1 VKSFFSRRHLG
12 LGIVLAVAALTCYD
26 LTRPPIAQW
35 SAAVAVSGIHLYQ
48 DTLAPA
54 LGALGVGCRFEPS
67 CSRYAVA
74 SIRQLGMLKGGWRA
88 LRRIARCGPWTPQGT
103 VDPP

>member
-1 VKSFFSRRHLG
+1 MRSFSGRRHLR
-12 LGIVLAVAALTCYD
+12 LLIFIVVAAVIGYD
-26 LTRPPIAQW
+26 LTRPPMAQW
-35 SAAVAVSGIHLYQ
+35 SAAAAVAGIHLYQ
-48 DTLAPA
+48 ATLGPA
-54 LGALGVGCRFEPS
+54 LGAVGVRCRFEPS

-74 SIRQLGMLKGGWRA
+74 SITKLGMLKGGWRA